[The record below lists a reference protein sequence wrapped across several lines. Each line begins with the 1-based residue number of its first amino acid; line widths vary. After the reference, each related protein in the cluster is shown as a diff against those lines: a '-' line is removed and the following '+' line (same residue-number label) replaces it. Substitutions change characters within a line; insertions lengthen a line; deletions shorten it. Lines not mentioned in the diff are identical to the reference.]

1 MKILS
6 TLFFSLILM
15 LSFNTAEAQ
24 TDPQED
30 LQNEAKKQAM
40 KISESLNLDE
50 DEAMFVFRY
59 VYNDKMQHQK
69 LDQLE
74 PGSDE
79 YNNYKAQIEEE
90 MRMNLAGQFGES
102 SVDKIM
108 NMYKEME
115 K

>member
-1 MKILS
+1 MRILT
-6 TLFFSLILM
+6 TLFFGLILM
-15 LSFNTAEAQ
+15 LSFNSAEAQ

-40 KISESLNLDE
+40 KISDHLNLDE

-59 VYNDKMQHQK
+59 VYNDKMQRQK

-79 YNNYKAQIEEE
+79 YNDYEAQIEEE
-90 MRMNLAGQFGES
+90 MRMNLASQFGES
-102 SVDKIM
+102 SVEKILDL
-108 NMYKEME
+108 YKKHKE
-115 K
+115 